1 MAKRQYL
8 EFVSSGIETNSA
20 MEASKKSSMYDLRTG
35 KPFNIPEEDQYGR
48 CRPVTDFE
56 KLNRIG
62 EGTYGIV
69 YRARDTTSGEIVALK
84 KMRMEREKDGIPI
97 SGLREISILLSCS
110 HENVVQLKEIVVGKS
125 LESMFLV
132 MEYCEQDLASLID
145 NMQTPFSESQVKC
158 LIIQLLR
165 GLKYLHANFIVH
177 RDLKVSN
184 LLMTDKGCLKIADFG
199 LARLFGFPLRPMTP
213 KVVTLWYRAPELL
226 LNSPQQTTSID
237 MWSAGCILGELLA
250 HKPLLPGKSEIN
262 QIELVIDLLGTPNDK
277 IWPGFSSLP
286 MIQEFTLKNQ
296 PYNNLKHKFPWISAA
311 GLRLLNFL
319 FMYDPSKRA
328 SAEEC
333 LHSSYFKEPPLPAD
347 SNLMPTFPHH
357 RNLSKESS
365 INHPGEDNINRNVPE
380 IPPPPTYSM
389 NFSASKKSSTGL
401 SDYLIQMS
409 KK

>member
-1 MAKRQYL
+1 
-8 EFVSSGIETNSA
+8 
-20 MEASKKSSMYDLRTG
+20 
-35 KPFNIPEEDQYGR
+35 
-48 CRPVTDFE
+48 
-56 KLNRIG
+56 
-62 EGTYGIV
+62 
-69 YRARDTTSGEIVALK
+69 
-84 KMRMEREKDGIPI
+84 MRMEREKDGIPV

-110 HENVVQLKEIVVGKS
+110 HENIVLLKEIVVGKS
-125 LESMFLV
+125 LESIFLV

-158 LIIQLLR
+158 IFTQLLH

-250 HKPLLPGKSEIN
+250 HQPLLPGKSEIN
-262 QIELVIDLLGTPNDK
+262 QIELIIDLLGTPNDH

-286 MIQEFTLKNQ
+286 MIQEFTLKSQ
-296 PYNNLKHKFPWISAA
+296 PYNNLKHKFPEISAA
-311 GLRLLNFL
+311 GIRLLNVL

-328 SAEEC
+328 SAEVC
-333 LHSSYFKEPPLPAD
+333 LQSSYFKEPPYPAD
-347 SNLMPTFPHH
+347 PKLMPTFPHH
-357 RNLSKESS
+357 RNMTGGNNSNKAIEGSS
-365 INHPGEDNINRNVPE
+365 SSRLPPIV
-380 IPPPPTYSM
+380 PPPPSYPLNFNSSM
-389 NFSASKKSSTGL
+389 SSNTGL
-401 SDYLIQMS
+401 SDYLIQMT

>member
-1 MAKRQYL
+1 
-8 EFVSSGIETNSA
+8 
-20 MEASKKSSMYDLRTG
+20 
-35 KPFNIPEEDQYGR
+35 
-48 CRPVTDFE
+48 
-56 KLNRIG
+56 
-62 EGTYGIV
+62 
-69 YRARDTTSGEIVALK
+69 
-84 KMRMEREKDGIPI
+84 MRMEREKDGIPI

-110 HENVVQLKEIVVGKS
+110 HENIVPLKEIVVGKS
-125 LESMFLV
+125 LESIFLV

-158 LIIQLLR
+158 IFVQLLR
-165 GLKYLHANFIVH
+165 GLKYLHSNFIVH

-184 LLMTDKGCLKIADFG
+184 LLMTDNGCLKIADFG

-286 MIQEFTLKNQ
+286 MIQEFTLKSQ
-296 PYNNLKHKFPWISAA
+296 PYNNLKHKFPWISGS

-319 FMYDPSKRA
+319 FMYDPTKRA

-333 LHSSYFKEPPLPAD
+333 LQSSYFKEPPHPAD
-347 SNLMPTFPHH
+347 PKLMPTFPHH
-357 RNLSKESS
+357 RNMQREYTYNKPSDTVNS
-365 INHPGEDNINRNVPE
+365 NRLPLEV
-380 IPPPPTYSM
+380 PPPPAYSL
-389 NFSASKKSSTGL
+389 NFDSSTRSNTGL

>member
-1 MAKRQYL
+1 MILLILY
-8 EFVSSGIETNSA
+8 I
-20 MEASKKSSMYDLRTG
+20 
-35 KPFNIPEEDQYGR
+35 
-48 CRPVTDFE
+48 
-56 KLNRIG
+56 
-62 EGTYGIV
+62 
-69 YRARDTTSGEIVALK
+69 GEIVALK

-97 SGLREISILLSCS
+97 SGLREISILLSCN
-110 HENVVQLKEIVVGKS
+110 HENIVQLKEIVVGRS

-132 MEYCEQDLASLID
+132 MAYCEQDLASLID

-165 GLKYLHANFIVH
+165 GLKYLHSNFIVH

-286 MIQEFTLKNQ
+286 MIQEFTLKSQ

-319 FMYDPSKRA
+319 FMYDPTKRA

-347 SNLMPTFPHH
+347 SKLMPTFPHH
-357 RNLSKESS
+357 RNLSKDS
-365 INHPGEDNINRNVPE
+365 ISKHIEDNTSRIAPE
-380 IPPPPTYSM
+380 IPPPPAYSR
-389 NFSASKKSSTGL
+389 NFNASQSSNTGL
-401 SDYLIQMS
+401 SDYLLQMS
-409 KK
+409 RK

>member
-1 MAKRQYL
+1 
-8 EFVSSGIETNSA
+8 
-20 MEASKKSSMYDLRTG
+20 
-35 KPFNIPEEDQYGR
+35 
-48 CRPVTDFE
+48 
-56 KLNRIG
+56 
-62 EGTYGIV
+62 
-69 YRARDTTSGEIVALK
+69 
-84 KMRMEREKDGIPI
+84 MEREKDGIPI

-110 HENVVQLKEIVVGKS
+110 HDNIVELKEIVVGKS

-158 LIIQLLR
+158 LTIQLFR

-277 IWPGFSSLP
+277 IWPGFSDLP

-319 FMYDPSKRA
+319 FMYDPTKRA
-328 SAEEC
+328 SADEC
-333 LHSSYFKEPPLPAD
+333 LNSSYFKEPPLPAD
-347 SNLMPTFPHH
+347 SKLMPTFPHH
-357 RNLSKESS
+357 RILNKESAS
-365 INHPGEDNINRNVPE
+365 VKQPEENNSSRVVPE
-380 IPPPPTYSM
+380 IPPPPSYSL
-389 NFSASKKSSTGL
+389 NFNALNNSNTGL